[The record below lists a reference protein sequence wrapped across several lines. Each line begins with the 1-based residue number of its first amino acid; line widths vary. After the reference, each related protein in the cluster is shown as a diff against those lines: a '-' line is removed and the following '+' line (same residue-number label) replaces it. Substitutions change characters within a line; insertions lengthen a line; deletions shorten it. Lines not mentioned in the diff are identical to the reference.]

1 MAYTNG
7 NMFKSVDW
15 WTIAIYVVLVIFGWF
30 SICGASYDYG
40 DMDFFSFTTRA
51 GKQLVWI
58 GCSFVLGFV
67 LLMLDDKLYD
77 MFAYLLYGI
86 MLVILLVTPFIAD
99 GNAKLKSDDSKNN
112 SKHSALKNQFL
123 FLFFLLKS

>member
-99 GNAKLKSDDSKNN
+99 NTKGSYSWIKLGSVSLQRLVL
-112 SKHSALKNQFL
+112 SSYRCY
-123 FLFFLLKS
+123 